1 MRPLRRLLCS
11 TAAAAM
17 LPAAAN
23 SVVSPGSLNGLNV
36 AVYLVNTDSAVADEP
51 VAMGTVTNK
60 IAIDVYSVTLSQVAI
75 SPVIEI
81 GSRVFIKKEAAPA
94 AAGNAPD
101 AASPATSPT
110 AASSAPAAAPVT
122 VGGLVAK
129 VNGNGTFAVL
139 LDDDKFVPS
148 VPRSSIVLSE
158 GRSRLIN
165 NETYRN
171 LLRWVCD
178 AGVDKRSDQESTAC
192 ILFHRGWRQDKLY
205 LLEGHDVHCL
215 SHLNKSV
222 RMTLLEKAEWEREV
236 HRQKRDW
243 SKERLKEKD
252 FRYVL
257 TKYSGVVS
265 VFIAACGASSVFIW
279 NWKNWSKQQRFFQ
292 VNCAV
297 TTLLTSS
304 KKEVKLVDRNVV
316 RREAETVI
324 SQVIRRLDNAHPRVV
339 VLTGPGGSGKSIA
352 CRVAAVSE
360 QIPAVFVDI
369 RGNEDPL
376 RAIVKSLGVQNVDV
390 CGDLLDF
397 IAEVCGTVASPDKEG
412 KPGRTPLLVFKLRD
426 APLDKVYNEAITLAC
441 DRRLCH
447 VMIEVP
453 LRSLTVA
460 SSNLPR
466 LDFVKI
472 PDFTVPEAIL
482 YTQHLID
489 PVELTY
495 CVETIGTNPN
505 DLDEILAAV
514 TQRAMQSCID
524 YANAKVLKAMRQ
536 LRMTVDQ
543 KTRVALHHLAQGD
556 FDLGD
561 NAVPHNQGLKAEALR
576 DVVYYDT
583 LSDRWKF
590 SSKVFHTAA
599 SCLA

>member
-1 MRPLRRLLCS
+1 MRPFRQLLCNAV
-11 TAAAAM
+11 AAS
-17 LPAAAN
+17 L
-23 SVVSPGSLNGLNV
+23 SPTVPSGSLNGLNV
-36 AVYLVNTDSAVADEP
+36 AVFLANTDSAVADEP

-60 IAIDVYSVTLSQVAI
+60 IAIDVYSVTLNQVAI

-81 GSRVFIKKEAAPA
+81 GSRVFVKKEATPA
-94 AAGNAPD
+94 GASNAASVGND
-101 AASPATSPT
+101 AAS
-110 AASSAPAAAPVT
+110 SSGSFT

-148 VPRSSIVLSE
+148 VPRSSIFLSE

-171 LLRWVCD
+171 LLKWVCD

-192 ILFHRGWRQDKLY
+192 VLFHRGWRQDKLY

-257 TKYSGVVS
+257 TKYSGVFS
-265 VFIAACGASSVFIW
+265 VFIAACGAASVFTW

-292 VNCAV
+292 VDCAV
-297 TTLLTSS
+297 RTLKTSTT
-304 KKEVKLVDRNVV
+304 KEVKLVDRNVV
-316 RREAETVI
+316 RRDAEDVI
-324 SQVIRRLDNAHPRVV
+324 GKVIRQLDSAHPRVV
-339 VLTGPGGSGKSIA
+339 VLTGPSGAGKSIA
-352 CRVAAVSE
+352 CRTAAVRE
-360 QIPAVFVDI
+360 HVPAVFVDV

-376 RAIVKSLGVQNVDV
+376 RAIVKSMGVQNVDV

-397 IAEVCGTVASPDKEG
+397 IAEVCGTVASPDKDG
-412 KPGRTPLLVFKLRD
+412 LPGRTPLLVFKLRD

-453 LRSLTVA
+453 TRSVTVA

-466 LDFVKI
+466 LHFVKI

-482 YTQHLID
+482 YTQHLLD
-489 PVELTY
+489 PVELAY
-495 CVETIGTNPN
+495 CVESIGTNPN

-514 TQRAMQSCID
+514 TQGTVSSCVE
-524 YANAKVLKAMRQ
+524 YANAKVRKALRQ
-536 LRMTVDQ
+536 LRMTVDA
-543 KTRVALHHLAQGD
+543 KTREALRHLSQAD
-556 FDLGD
+556 FDVGD
-561 NAVPHNQGLKAEALR
+561 GTVPHGQCLRADGLR

-583 LSDRWKF
+583 LSDKWKF
-590 SSKVFHTAA
+590 SSKVFLTAA